1 MKLKSLLLGSAAVMV
16 AATGARAADAIVI
29 EPEPVE
35 YVRVCDAYGAGWWY
49 IPGTETCIKFD
60 GDVRV
65 QYWVNEY
72 HSDNYEGWAYER
84 SDGDVVDA
92 ENLGDISQDETSYHD
107 ADYRARLNVRA
118 NNETEWGTLS
128 TRVRFKASGG
138 AGSGLGLGNRA
149 EGTSYFDFS
158 GPHFD
163 VQSVNEG
170 PGDANAVVD
179 WAVIS
184 LAGFRVGYSDN
195 YWTTAGG
202 YGFYQARYDGP
213 YGFSTGL
220 YLDYTFAA
228 NGWTATIG
236 VEDGNISG
244 EAGAPD
250 VYGGVTYS
258 GGGWYMA
265 GIVYY
270 DNSEA
275 SAAWKARINY
285 DFGNGWQFGGWYAAD
300 NGDTDY
306 VKGHEWGITSIWQM
320 TETLALFG
328 GYGQFSDQYDGF
340 RDVLYD
346 PYEGNYIDRD
356 RSYDVYTVGLA
367 WTPVNGLLI
376 QPEWS
381 KTVYNEEYNWVVP
394 GALNPGGRG
403 GPIQTSAGTFSL
415 RIVRSF

>member
-65 QYWVNEY
+65 QYWVSETHDDSY
-72 HSDNYEGWAYER
+72 YGITPSFDA
-84 SDGDVVDA
+84 DGNLDGYFQTVDKI
-92 ENLGDISQDETSYHD
+92 DQDETSYHD

-138 AGSGLGLGNRA
+138 AGTDSVFN
-149 EGTSYFDFS
+149 SQYFDYT
-158 GPHFD
+158 GPHAD
-163 VQSVNEG
+163 IQSVNEG
-170 PGDANAVVD
+170 PGDADAVVD

-250 VYGGVTYS
+250 VYGGITYS

-275 SAAWKARINY
+275 AAAWKGRINY

-306 VKGHEWGITSIWQM
+306 VKGHEWGVTSIWQM

-328 GYGQFSDQYDGF
+328 GYGQYSDQYDGW
-340 RDVLYD
+340 DVIFD
-346 PYEGNYIDRD
+346 PRTVSYEDFD
-356 RSYDVYTVGLA
+356 RSYDTYTVGLA

-376 QPEWS
+376 QPEWN
-381 KTVYNEEYNWVVP
+381 KVVYEEPYNWIRV
-394 GALNPGGRG
+394 GRR
-403 GPIQTSAGTFSL
+403 PVQVDSGTFSL